1 MYHINFYVYLYSKG
15 KNMATTRIVLRK
27 SKLNKRGLAPLYIRI
42 TKNKKSSFISTGEY
56 IEPCQWNPKKD
67 LVRSNHDNFERLNSY
82 LAQKLADAKDA
93 TLKAEKKSKYT
104 PVKTLKAMVM
114 GDDPL
119 PFFPFAEDYI
129 KSYEAKGKIGTHKRF
144 AAVLAKM
151 KTFVDVENFNFNDI
165 TVDFLRQYDSYL
177 RSEYEN
183 VTNTVTSNFKCIRR
197 IISEAI
203 KQDRIEYQLNPFLKY
218 KMSWEPSEKVFLTEV
233 ELAKF
238 ETAKLEPGSMKD
250 HHRNLYIFS
259 CYAGGIRIS
268 DLLQLKWENY
278 DGKHIILNT
287 QKTGSVISVLLPEKA
302 KKIIEGYK
310 AKDSNKDDFIFPF
323 LEKSDDLKDPKILHA
338 RIASITTYTNTD
350 LRDIAKAK
358 GIEKYIHFHTARHT
372 WATRA
377 LRKGMRIEYVSKLM
391 GHNSIRT
398 TQVYAKIVNADLD
411 NAMRVFNKKEPVKK
425 TTKGTK

>member
-1 MYHINFYVYLYSKG
+1 MS
-15 KNMATTRIVLRK
+15 TTRIILRK

-56 IEPCQWNPKKD
+56 IEPAQWNPNKD
-67 LVRSNHDNFERLNSY
+67 LVRTNHDNHERLNIF
-82 LAQKLADAKDA
+82 LAQKLAEAKDA
-93 TLKAEKKSKYT
+93 TLKAETKSKYV

-114 GDDPL
+114 GDDPV
-119 PFFPFAEDYI
+119 PFFPFADNFI
-129 KSYEAKGKIGTHKRF
+129 KSYESKGKIGTHKRF

-151 KTFVDVENFNFNDI
+151 KTFCNEEEFKFNDL
-165 TVDFLRQYDSYL
+165 TVDFLRQYDNYL
-177 RSEYEN
+177 RSDYEN
-183 VTNTVTSNFKCIRR
+183 KTNTVTSNFKCIRR

-218 KMSWEPSEKVFLTEV
+218 KMSWEPSEKVFLTEH
-233 ELAKF
+233 ELGLI
-238 ETAKLEPGSMKD
+238 ENAKLVPVSMKD
-250 HHRNLYIFS
+250 HHRNLYIFA

-287 QKTGSVISVLLPEKA
+287 QKTGSTVSVLLPEKA
-302 KKIIEGYK
+302 KKIIERYK
-310 AKDSNKDDFIFPF
+310 NKESQKDDFIFPF
-323 LEKSDDLKDPKILHA
+323 LDKSDDLKDPKILLA
-338 RIASITTYTNTD
+338 RVASITTYTNTD
-350 LRDIAKAK
+350 LRDIA
-358 GIEKYIHFHTARHT
+358 GQVEIEKHLHFHTSRHT

-411 NAMRVFNKKEPVKK
+411 NAMKVFNKKESVKK
-425 TTKGTK
+425 PAKATK